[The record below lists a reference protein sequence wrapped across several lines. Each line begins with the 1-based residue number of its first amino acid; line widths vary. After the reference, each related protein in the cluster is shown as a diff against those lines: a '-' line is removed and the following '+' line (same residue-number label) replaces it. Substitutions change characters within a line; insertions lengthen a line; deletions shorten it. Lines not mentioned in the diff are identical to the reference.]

1 MISQENAVEYKTET
15 VPLTLEIAK
24 HYSRMA
30 TLKGDRDPD
39 TGKGKNRVAWL
50 YEALISGM
58 FHSPIWS
65 TVQIGSEK
73 GKKYRVDGGH
83 SSVMLT
89 QAGSYFPE
97 NMSVTI
103 RHFRA
108 PDIDTAI
115 HLYEQFNRKHSTR
128 TTTDLIKNR
137 AAYVDLLDDIN
148 PTNINHIIAGIA
160 CHIRLWNP
168 NAEIEKLDFIR
179 PHSEFIK
186 WASQFAGNH
195 KMRKPSVLGAAFSTW
210 VKNRSAAE
218 IFWPMVNEETGKTP
232 DCPTRVLAKF
242 LQNICIDKTI
252 RWTTHSI
259 YVKCHHA
266 WNAWRDEKT
275 TNLKYHKKYALP
287 EPK

>member
-1 MISQENAVEYKTET
+1 MISQEKAVEYKTET

-39 TGKGKNRVAWL
+39 TSKGKNRVAWL
-50 YEALISGM
+50 YDVLISGM

-89 QAGSYFPE
+89 QAGPYFPE
-97 NMSVTI
+97 GLSVTI

-115 HLYEQFNRKHSTR
+115 DLFEQFNRKHSTR

-137 AAYVDLLDDIN
+137 AAYEDLLDDIA
-148 PTNINHIIAGIA
+148 PTSIGNIIAGIA

-179 PHSEFIK
+179 PQSKFIK
-186 WASQFAGNH
+186 WAYSFAGNK
-195 KMRKPSVLGAAFSTW
+195 KMRKAGVMGAVFSTW

-252 RWTTHSI
+252 KWTSVAI
-259 YVKCHHA
+259 YVKCHRA

-275 TNLKYHKKYALP
+275 TNLKYHKKCALP